1 MKDSNQL
8 LINAFMK
15 AEKLD
20 NQKMKR
26 EDEIIWEFSSKF
38 ENSMNKLLR
47 KNERIKLSTRRNIRK
62 RLLAAVIAIIILFTG
77 LMSVSATRKPFVE
90 FVKKIF
96 PEFNQISISEE
107 STPVVNTIETVYT
120 LTDIPDE
127 YVLAQYQYDEYSV
140 FTVWRNEDGKEI
152 VLFQNILE
160 TGFNVNNE
168 QNYRELRING
178 YEAYLNEY
186 EFNSTLL
193 WTDGIYWFSLNVPN
207 DIKSDIIEIAENI
220 SKKN

>member
-1 MKDSNQL
+1 
-8 LINAFMK
+8 
-15 AEKLD
+15 
-20 NQKMKR
+20 
-26 EDEIIWEFSSKF
+26 
-38 ENSMNKLLR
+38 MNKLLR

-62 RLLAAVIAIIILFTG
+62 GLLAAVIAIIILFTG

-90 FVKKIF
+90 FVKKVF
-96 PEFNQISISEE
+96 SGFNEISISEE
-107 STPVVNTIETVYT
+107 STPAVDTIETVYT
-120 LTDIPDE
+120 LTDIPEE
-127 YVLAQYQYDEYSV
+127 YTLAQYQIDEYSV
-140 FTVWRNEDGKEI
+140 LTVWRNEEGKEI

-168 QNYRELRING
+168 QNYSELRING

-186 EFNSTLL
+186 EFNSTLV
-193 WTDGIYWFSLNVPN
+193 WTDGTYWFRLNVPN

>member
-1 MKDSNQL
+1 MSDSSEL
-8 LINAFMK
+8 LINAFMQ
-15 AEKLD
+15 AEKID

-26 EDEIIWEFSSKF
+26 EDEIIWNFSPRF
-38 ENSMNKLLR
+38 EYSMNKLLR

-62 RLLAAVIAIIILFTG
+62 GLLAAIIAIVILFIG

-178 YEAYLNEY
+178 YEAYLNDY
-186 EFNSTLL
+186 EFNSTLV
-193 WTDGIYWFSLNVPN
+193 WTDGTYWFRLNVPN
-207 DIKSDIIEIAENI
+207 DIKSDIIEIAEKI
-220 SKKN
+220 STKN

>member
-1 MKDSNQL
+1 MKYRNEL
-8 LINAFMK
+8 LANAFMQ

-26 EDEIIWEFSSKF
+26 EDEIIWDFSPKF
-38 ENSMNKLLR
+38 EYSMNKLLR

-62 RLLAAVIAIIILFTG
+62 GLLAAIIAIVILFTG
-77 LMSVSATRKPFVE
+77 LMSASATRKPFVE
-90 FVKKIF
+90 FVKKFF

-120 LTDIPDE
+120 LTEIPDE

-140 FTVWRNEDGKEI
+140 FTVWRNEEGKEI

-178 YEAYLNEY
+178 YEAYLNDY
-186 EFNSTLL
+186 EFNSTLV
-193 WTDGIYWFSLNVPN
+193 WTDGTYWFRLNVPN
-207 DIKSDIIEIAENI
+207 DIKTDIIEIAEKI
-220 SKKN
+220 SIKN

>member
-1 MKDSNQL
+1 
-8 LINAFMK
+8 
-15 AEKLD
+15 
-20 NQKMKR
+20 
-26 EDEIIWEFSSKF
+26 
-38 ENSMNKLLR
+38 MNKLLR

-62 RLLAAVIAIIILFTG
+62 GLLAAVIAIIILFTG

-90 FVKKIF
+90 FVKKVF
-96 PEFNQISISEE
+96 SGFNEISISEE
-107 STPVVNTIETVYT
+107 STPAVDTIETVYT
-120 LTDIPDE
+120 LTDIPE
-127 YVLAQYQYDEYSV
+127 ESTLAQYQIDEYSV
-140 FTVWRNEDGKEI
+140 LNVWRNEEGKEI

-168 QNYRELRING
+168 QNYSELRING

-186 EFNSTLL
+186 EFNSTLV
-193 WTDGIYWFSLNVPN
+193 WTDGTYWFRLNVPN